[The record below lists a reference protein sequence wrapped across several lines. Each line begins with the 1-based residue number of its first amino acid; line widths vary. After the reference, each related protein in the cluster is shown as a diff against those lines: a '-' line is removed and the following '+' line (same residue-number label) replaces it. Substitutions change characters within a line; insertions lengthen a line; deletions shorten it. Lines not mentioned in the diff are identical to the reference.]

1 MTCNVT
7 GTAISPNGQIKPG
20 ARITFSR
27 AQLDVVSQGGAFV
40 IPDDYIIQTAIDG
53 TVNFNILPG
62 VYDATTVA
70 VSGRTVVFRV
80 SVPDEPAADFADLL
94 NASYVEIP
102 PASVTQAQQARDAA
116 IAARDAAELSA
127 DAAALYDGPW
137 IDTVIALLSDA
148 TLTYTVGQPATV
160 SAGDYVRTRAEGFS
174 YEVAAP
180 LATDHHITTA
190 GGVKLYV
197 RSPDVR
203 AFGAVGDGVTDDT
216 AAVLAASAT
225 GMKSA
230 GIGMFLITN
239 ASIIEDIE
247 NWTGNGVFRYAGA
260 DLPIGPVTSFLR
272 LDVPSVF
279 STIQNAV
286 DFCEAKTFLGQG
298 FIQIRI
304 ADGEYGTVLSPLP
317 QIEPQFPNGHD
328 RVEIIGN
335 TSNKAMVKL
344 FMETASNSCGF
355 LFQRGN
361 GIFKI
366 DGMTIIGVG
375 GRTAYGVWNNQTY
388 GAGIMVNYNS
398 QALIGS
404 QVEVSDFYY
413 GIASRYGSGV
423 RCEPGVVVRNAG
435 DCGFFAYGGS
445 MDCQGCE
452 AYDVAHISD
461 GLGFGF
467 TAEAGGF
474 MDCSNSNTSGNYRAG
489 FYANGA
495 GMWAKETTSDNNQ
508 GDGYL
513 AINGGKIECNPPP
526 GGAATNSF
534 LNGGCGYNVSTNSYI
549 NANSCLCYGNGSDG
563 YRAQNNSVIDITV
576 ASSSHN
582 AGNGFL
588 AVDGSGMVGNGAGAF
603 QNTGDGFR
611 ADTLSWFRGSSYYA
625 NLNGGWGYFAQ
636 NLSYMNI
643 PGSGGVW
650 NVAGFDSPPI
660 AGTPANNGAYIEN

>member
-1 MTCNVT
+1 MSLQI
-7 GTAISPNGQIKPG
+7 ASPFQQFFDRDGSPLDNG
-20 ARITFSR
+20 
-27 AQLDVVSQGGAFV
+27 FV
-40 IPDDYIIQTAIDG
+40 YVG
-53 TVNFNILPG
+53 TVNLNPETNPLTIYYDDALTIPAAQPLRTSNGYIVRNGSPARLYTSQEDFSLTVRDKSG
-62 VYDATTVA
+62 VLVFTVADATSIANLQAQLSLSSGSSLIGYNQGGVGA
-70 VSGRTVVFRV
+70 VTRTVQSRLRDYV
-80 SVPDEPAADFADLL
+80 SVKD
-94 NASYVEIP
+94 
-102 PASVTQAQQARDAA
+102 
-116 IAARDAAELSA
+116 
-127 DAAALYDGPW
+127 
-137 IDTVIALLSDA
+137 
-148 TLTYTVGQPATV
+148 
-160 SAGDYVRTRAEGFS
+160 
-174 YEVAAP
+174 
-180 LATDHHITTA
+180 
-190 GGVKLYV
+190 
-197 RSPDVR
+197 
-203 AFGAVGDGVTDDT
+203 FGAVGDGVTDDT
-216 AAVLAASAT
+216 SAILAAVLAGCKFAPDGDYLVTSF
-225 GMKSA
+225 SF
-230 GIGMFLITN
+230 ID
-239 ASIIEDIE
+239 DIE
-247 NWTGNGVFRYAGA
+247 NWQGDGNFVYNGA
-260 DLPIGPVTSFLR
+260 TLPIGPVTSFLR

-279 STIQNAV
+279 PTIQSAI
-286 DFCEAKTFLGQG
+286 DFAEAKTFRDAG
-298 FIQIRI
+298 FIQIKL
-304 ADGEYGTVLSPLP
+304 ADGDYGSLISPLN
-317 QIEPQFPNGHD
+317 QIEPQFPSGSD
-328 RVEIIGN
+328 RIEIIGN
-335 TSNKAMVKL
+335 PANK
-344 FMETASNSCGF
+344 TAVRIFATAANNAAAF

-435 DCGFFAYGGS
+435 DCGFFAYAGA
-445 MDCQGCE
+445 MDCQDCQ

-495 GMWAKETTSDNNQ
+495 GMWAKETTSDSNQ

-534 LNGGCGYNVSTNSYI
+534 SNGGCGYNVSTNSYI
-549 NANSCLCYGNGSDG
+549 NANSCLCDGNGSDG
-563 YRAQNNSVIDITV
+563 YRAQNNSVIDVTI
-576 ASSSHN
+576 ASSSNN

-588 AVDGSGMVGNGAGAF
+588 AVDGSGMVGDGADAF

-611 ADTLSWFRGSSYYA
+611 ADTLSWFRGSSYSA

-643 PGSGGVW
+643 PGSGGAG
-650 NVAGFDSPPI
+650 NVAGFDSPAL